1 LFFITTYCSKIIIT
15 FATAKNN
22 EISIMHKYHFDA
34 VIFDLD
40 GVITKTATV
49 HSRAW
54 KKMFDEY
61 LRFRNEKYGEPFKEF
76 SQDDYLAYVDGKPRY
91 DGVKSFL
98 ESRNI
103 KIPFGTPDDT
113 PDMETVCGLGN
124 KKNFAFNE
132 VLKYEGVEVYESTVK
147 LMNDL
152 HNAGIHIGVASSSKN
167 CEAVLNAAGLMH
179 LVETRVDG
187 VVSAQ
192 LGLKGKP
199 EPDIFIKAAENL
211 GVKSYRSVVVED
223 AVSGVAAGR
232 NGNFGYVLGVARE
245 GNKKDL
251 LINGADEVVADLEE
265 TSIDKMEHWFVSGLE
280 KDGWRL
286 DYHDYDAD
294 KERSREALLTVG
306 NGYFGTRGALE
317 EAQAGGINYPGTYIA
332 GVYNK
337 LTTKVAGKEV
347 VNEDFVNCPNWLA
360 ITFKVEDGMWI
371 NPANVE
377 ITDIERSID
386 FKTGLLS
393 RKMTVKDE
401 DGNVT
406 EIESY
411 RFASMDNMH
420 TAALKYKITPV
431 NYSGLVSVVSMLNGA
446 IINQGVERYKSLNSK
461 HLKPVEQ
468 GGDANI
474 SYVKVKTVQ
483 SDIEIAEAAKLNVQG
498 VDNSNIAVSTE
509 EGMAISVFEK
519 YLEKGETLIV
529 EKLVSI
535 YTSNDD
541 ENPLMSALETAK
553 RLTDFD
559 RLFNRSEEAW
569 GKIWQKADIKLTG
582 DRLAQKLLRMHIYHL
597 MVSASPHN
605 KYLDAGITARGL
617 HGEAYRG
624 HIFWDELFVLP
635 FYDIHFPETA
645 RALLMYRYRR
655 LGEAKKYARQFG
667 YKGAMFP
674 WQSGSTGAEETQTLH
689 LNPVSGKWGD
699 DYSSLQRHVSL
710 AVAYNVW
717 EYFHITNDTGF
728 LENYGLEMILE
739 ICRFWESKTVW
750 DNTKQRYSIDKVMG
764 PDEFHEKYPGADE
777 GGLKDNAYTNIMV
790 AWLFKKAGEL
800 TDKIS
805 AEAKE
810 KIFDK
815 IGFSTQELE
824 KWNDIRKKLRLV
836 ISGEGI
842 IAQYDGYFDLKELD
856 WDYYRKKY
864 GNVYRMDRLLKAEG
878 KSADEYKVAKQA
890 DTLMVFYNLEK
901 QEVDS
906 LLNDMGYK
914 LPADYLEK
922 NLKYYLARTSH
933 GSTLSRVVHA
943 KLAEMVGDKK
953 LGFELY
959 RDALTSDYNDIQGG
973 TTGEG
978 IHVGVMGGTIL
989 IALFTYAGIN
999 IKGEML
1005 SVNPQLPQGWEKMS
1019 FGLTFKKTSYN
1030 LTAENINVEIEA
1042 DTNTDVLIFDRI
1054 ISVEKNEKIIVS
1066 K

>member
-1 LFFITTYCSKIIIT
+1 
-15 FATAKNN
+15 
-22 EISIMHKYHFDA
+22 MHKYHFDA

-49 HSRAW
+49 HSHAW

-61 LRFRNEKYGEPFKEF
+61 LRYRNEKYGEPFKEF
-76 SQDDYLAYVDGKPRY
+76 SQNDYLAYVDGKPRY

-103 KIPFGTPDDT
+103 NIPFGTSADT

-124 KKNFAFNE
+124 KKNNAFNE
-132 VLKYEGVEVYESTVK
+132 VLKNEGVEVYPSTVE
-147 LMNDL
+147 LMENL
-152 HNAGIHIGVASSSKN
+152 RRAGIHIGVASSSKN
-167 CEAVLNAAGLMH
+167 CEAVLKAAGLMH

-187 VVSAQ
+187 VVSAK

-199 EPDIFIKAAENL
+199 APDIFVMAAGNL
-211 GVKSYRSVVVED
+211 GVKPYRAVVVED

-232 NGNFGYVLGVARE
+232 NGNFGYVIGVARE
-245 GNKKDL
+245 GNEKELK
-251 LINGADEVVADLEE
+251 INGADTVVADLAE
-265 TSIDKMEHWFVSGLE
+265 TSIEKIEEWFVSGLE
-280 KDGWRL
+280 NDGWHL
-286 DYHDYDAD
+286 TYHDYDPA

-306 NGYFGTRGALE
+306 NGYFGTRGAME
-317 EAQAGGINYPGTYIA
+317 EAQANIVNYPGTYIA

-337 LTTKVAGKEV
+337 LTTRIAGKDV

-360 ITFKVEDGMWI
+360 ISFKVEDGMWI

-377 ITDIERSID
+377 ILEIERSID
-386 FKTGLLS
+386 FKTGLL
-393 RKMTVKDE
+393 RKKMTVKDE
-401 DGNVT
+401 EGNITRV
-406 EIESY
+406 ESC
-411 RFASMDNMH
+411 RFASMENMH
-420 TAALKYKITPV
+420 LAALKYKITPL
-431 NYSGLVSVVSMLNGA
+431 NYSGLISVASVLNGA
-446 IINQGVERYKSLNSK
+446 VINEGVERYKSLNSV
-461 HLKPVEQ
+461 HLKPVAQ
-468 GGDANI
+468 GGEENV
-474 SYVKVKTVQ
+474 SFVKVKTTQ
-483 SDIEIAEAAKLNVQG
+483 SEIEIAQAAKLNVQG
-498 VDNSNIAVSTE
+498 VENKSIAVSTE
-509 EGMAISVFEK
+509 DGMAVSVFEK
-519 YLEKGETLIV
+519 NLEKGQTLSI
-529 EKLVSI
+529 EKSVTI
-535 YTSNDD
+535 FTSNDD
-541 ENPLMSALETAK
+541 ENPLMSALETVK
-553 RLTDFD
+553 RLPAFD
-559 RLFNRSEEAW
+559 ALFDMSAQAW
-569 GKIWQKADIKLTG
+569 EKIWDKADIVLGG

-605 KYLDAGITARGL
+605 KYIDAGITARGL

-635 FYDIHFPETA
+635 FYDIHFPEIA

-655 LGEAKKYARQFG
+655 LDAARKYAEKNG
-667 YKGAMFP
+667 YRGAMFP
-674 WQSGSTGAEETQTLH
+674 WQSGSSGGEETQTLH

-717 EYFHITNDTGF
+717 EYFHITGDRDF
-728 LENYGLEMILE
+728 MEKYGLEMVLE
-739 ICRFWESKTVW
+739 ICRFWESKTAW
-750 DNTKQRYSIDKVMG
+750 DEKLKRYSINKVMG
-764 PDEFHEKYPGADE
+764 PDEFHEKYPGATH

-790 AWLFKKAGEL
+790 AWLFKKAGEMAG
-800 TDKIS
+800 KIP

-810 KIFDK
+810 KVYKK
-815 IGFSTQELE
+815 INFSEQEFE
-824 KWNDIRKKLRLV
+824 KWDDIRKKLRLV
-836 ISGEGI
+836 ISDDGI
-842 IAQYDGYFDLKELD
+842 IAQYDGYFELKELD

-914 LPADYLEK
+914 LPGDYLEK

-953 LGFELY
+953 QGFELY

-989 IALFTYAGIN
+989 IAMFTYAGVN
-999 IKGEML
+999 IKDEKP
-1005 SVNPQLPQGWEKMS
+1005 VINPQMPAGWDVLN
-1019 FGLTFKKTSYN
+1019 FGLTFK
-1030 LTAENINVEIEA
+1030 NINYKIKTEKQ
-1042 DTNTDVLIFDRI
+1042 
-1054 ISVEKNEKIIVS
+1054 SVEMESDTGTVVKVFDKEISLEKNKKITVV